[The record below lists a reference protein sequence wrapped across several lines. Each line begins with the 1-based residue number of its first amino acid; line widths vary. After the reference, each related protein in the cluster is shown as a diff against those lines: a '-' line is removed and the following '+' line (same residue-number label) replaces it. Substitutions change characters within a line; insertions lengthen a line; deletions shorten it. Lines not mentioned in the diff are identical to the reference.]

1 MALIDDIIDAATDDK
16 VPIGTL
22 LRKCLVLEQQV
33 KNEKFKIWLNQELN
47 GYEKVE
53 DLPSYRTFRSV
64 SYGLF
69 LGIAGRQLTNQPLS
83 LHVLNDQDRKV
94 VEICPLMQPAAAY
107 EGRPDKGDDAQ
118 FPWNP
123 TLTAKYQQKFF
134 PDSDM
139 VLNRAWQ
146 HIPGSVLVGLVETI
160 RNNVLRF
167 ALDLKDKL
175 GPSTPT
181 VDKLPGETVD
191 RSVINNIYGGNVLIA
206 AHAENISQWSQ
217 TNISEGD
224 VKSLVQALTSLGVT
238 PAGITALQKDIEAD
252 KQNGKPVLGERVKG
266 WLKTIGSYVTKEGAK
281 TSFDVFQKL
290 ATKWVLQHYGLDV

>member
-33 KNEKFKIWLNQELN
+33 KNEKFKTWLNRELN

-64 SYGLF
+64 SYGIF

-83 LHVLNDQDRKV
+83 LHVLNGQDRKV
-94 VEICPLMQPAAAY
+94 VETCPLMQPAGAY

-118 FPWNP
+118 LPWNP

-134 PDSDM
+134 PGSDM

-146 HIPGSVLVGLVETI
+146 FIPGSVLIGLVETV
-160 RNNVLRF
+160 RTNVLRF
-167 ALDLKDKL
+167 ALDLKDQL
-175 GPSTPT
+175 GPSALT
-181 VDKLPGETVD
+181 VDKLPSETVD
-191 RSVINNIYGGNVLIA
+191 RSVVTNIYGGNILIA

-217 TNISEGD
+217 TSITEGD
-224 VKSLVQALTSLGVT
+224 IQSLIEALT
-238 PAGITALQKDIEAD
+238 
-252 KQNGKPVLGERVKG
+252 
-266 WLKTIGSYVTKEGAK
+266 
-281 TSFDVFQKL
+281 
-290 ATKWVLQHYGLDV
+290 GLYQSSH